1 MNSNDIKDFQRP
13 LQTEDENAIDIKTLI
28 IKFLSY
34 WYLFIIFGVIALMA
48 GYVYNRYTPN
58 VYQVSASIYIKE
70 QKMGMDAA
78 AMMTGMNF
86 RSYGNVDNEIGILKS
101 YMLAEKALRKLD
113 FNVSYYSKGRL
124 ATVELYKDNPFT
136 VEIDY
141 TAPQMVGVTYNVKIL
156 DNGQYRLKAEAKRAS
171 MYDFGE
177 DKYLGLVNEV
187 MIDDVYSFGD
197 TVDNKYN
204 KFRIILNSHYNVDND
219 SRMKLS
225 FRINSMVSLVG
236 SMSSRMTVAN
246 ISK

>member
-1 MNSNDIKDFQRP
+1 MSDI
-13 LQTEDENAIDIKTLI
+13 IISSVKTRKELRQ
-28 IKFLSY
+28 FAR
-34 WYLFIIFGVIALMA
+34 FG
-48 GYVYNRYTPN
+48 Y
-58 VYQVSASIYIKE
+58 
-70 QKMGMDAA
+70 
-78 AMMTGMNF
+78 
-86 RSYGNVDNEIGILKS
+86 
-101 YMLAEKALRKLD
+101 
-113 FNVSYYSKGRL
+113 
-124 ATVELYKDNPFT
+124 ELYKDNPFT

-246 ISK
+246 ISKQASLLGLTIQGNNAAKITDYLNQLCEEFIQRDLDNKNRVSENTIKFIDKELVGIQESLDKAEIDLQSFQQGNDFILHLYYYYHNLMTLNMI